1 MEELIEL
8 YRKKMAATGLGFM
21 RSLEDE
27 VNWDARL
34 VGIRGPRGVGKT
46 TLFLQH
52 IKKTFGKDLSK
63 ALYVSL
69 DNLYF
74 SDHSLLA
81 VAQEFAL
88 RGGTHLFLDE
98 VHKYP
103 EWSQTIKN
111 LYDDYPELHIA
122 FTGSSLLEILDA
134 RADLSRRAL
143 VYDMQGLSFR
153 EYLSLVTG
161 QDFPVLSLEQI
172 IKENDRI
179 SAELAARIKPFMHF
193 GTYLATGYYP
203 FFTEGVDDYYTRLN
217 ESINMV
223 LEMELPAL
231 RKIDVAY
238 IPKIKKLLAVIGR
251 SAPFIPNVSELAALV
266 GVARQTLLGYFQYLD
281 DSMLVKQLFRQTR
294 GLGSLEKPDK
304 LYLENTNIM
313 YMLNG
318 SRTDI
323 GNVRETFVYNQLKK
337 SSEVLYSKES
347 DFFVAGK
354 YTFEVGGRNKKT
366 GQIRGVEDSYII
378 ADGIEFGTGRKI
390 PIWLL
395 GFMY

>member
-161 QDFPVLSLEQI
+161 QDFPAFSLEQI

-281 DSMLVKQLFRQTR
+281 DSMLVKQLFRQAR

-366 GQIRGVEDSYII
+366 GQIRGVEDLFII